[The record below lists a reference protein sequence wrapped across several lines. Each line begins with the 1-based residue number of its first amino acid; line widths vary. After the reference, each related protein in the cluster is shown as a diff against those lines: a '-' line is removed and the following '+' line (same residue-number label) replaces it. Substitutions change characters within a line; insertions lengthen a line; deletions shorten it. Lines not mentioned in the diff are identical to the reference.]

1 MTTIFL
7 KVLYLFLIITINLY
21 IGAYL
26 VNKISARSEHRRG
39 FSISKAG
46 WFGYPALKVLKYL
59 EKSYKINIWEFLL
72 LFLSFFIWTIIP
84 FSTWLVL
91 IKLEGDLIIALLF
104 YMMLIFI
111 FLINASR
118 SSYETIYQNVSRNVL
133 MAYSFEIPIIFC
145 VSSIVLINRTLNLKE
160 IVGFQYQF
168 WNIVYQPLGFVV
180 FFTAVFLQIKLF
192 SLTKTNNLIFKQNS
206 EKEISGFGRFIV
218 RVAYYNIFYF
228 LIVLIII
235 LYLAGWQN
243 VYFLN
248 GNILFILKFYIIFIV
263 ILLLDKATPLL
274 DDYKYLISIN
284 WKFLIPV
291 AVANFLLTLVFFILR
306 NVYSLI

>member
-7 KVLYLFLIITINLY
+7 KVLYLFLIISINLY

-26 VNKISARSEHRRG
+26 VNKISSRSEHRRG
-39 FSISKAG
+39 FSMGKAG
-46 WFGYPALKVLKYL
+46 GFGYPAFKMLKYL
-59 EKSYKINIWEFLL
+59 EKSYKINIWQFLL
-72 LFLSFFIWTIIP
+72 LFLSFFIWAIIP

-91 IKLEGDLIIALLF
+91 IKIEGDLIIALLF

-111 FLINASR
+111 FLINSSR
-118 SSYETIYQNVSRNVL
+118 SSYETIYHNVSRNVL
-133 MAYSFEIPIIFC
+133 MAYSFEIPVIFC
-145 VSSIVLINRTLNLKE
+145 ISSLVLINRTLNLKE

-180 FFTAVFLQIKLF
+180 FFTSIFLQIKLF
-192 SLTKTNNLIFKQNS
+192 SLTKTNNLIFRKNS
-206 EKEISGFGRFIV
+206 EKEISGFGRFIL
-218 RVAYYNIFYF
+218 RVANYNIFYF

-263 ILLLDKATPLL
+263 ILLLDRATPLL

>member
-104 YMMLIFI
+104 IWCS
-111 FLINASR
+111 FL
-118 SSYETIYQNVSRNVL
+118 
-133 MAYSFEIPIIFC
+133 
-145 VSSIVLINRTLNLKE
+145 
-160 IVGFQYQF
+160 
-168 WNIVYQPLGFVV
+168 
-180 FFTAVFLQIKLF
+180 FF
-192 SLTKTNNLIFKQNS
+192 
-206 EKEISGFGRFIV
+206 
-218 RVAYYNIFYF
+218 
-228 LIVLIII
+228 
-235 LYLAGWQN
+235 
-243 VYFLN
+243 
-248 GNILFILKFYIIFIV
+248 
-263 ILLLDKATPLL
+263 
-274 DDYKYLISIN
+274 
-284 WKFLIPV
+284 
-291 AVANFLLTLVFFILR
+291 
-306 NVYSLI
+306 